1 MSSALDTIECDKKNI
16 GKTQR
21 EENDFSFLDGIS
33 KEIGDEWKKKQDT
46 HSGGMSARPGL
57 VVVVLRCERLEFPP
71 GAEGFLRDIEFVI
84 DEIAV
89 SRSAVEV
96 FHAIDEQGLQDDRK
110 DEEASDEDH
119 RLFVSF
125 LDEIEE
131 ESEEASHE
139 EEGEEIG
146 YPGIEGEGDVVVA
159 FL

>member
-1 MSSALDTIECDKKNI
+1 
-16 GKTQR
+16 
-21 EENDFSFLDGIS
+21 
-33 KEIGDEWKKKQDT
+33 
-46 HSGGMSARPGL
+46 MSARPGL
-57 VVVVLRCERLEFPP
+57 VVVILRCEWLELPP
-71 GAEGFLRDIEFVI
+71 GAESFLRDIELVI

-119 RLFVSF
+119 RLSVSF
-125 LDEIEE
+125 LDEVEE

-146 YPGIEGEGDVVVA
+146 HPGIEGEGDIVVA
-159 FL
+159 LLQVVGRIIHTDQEAYTKKDRPDDRIVFLFELLQAFEEEDASDVDDEEGDG